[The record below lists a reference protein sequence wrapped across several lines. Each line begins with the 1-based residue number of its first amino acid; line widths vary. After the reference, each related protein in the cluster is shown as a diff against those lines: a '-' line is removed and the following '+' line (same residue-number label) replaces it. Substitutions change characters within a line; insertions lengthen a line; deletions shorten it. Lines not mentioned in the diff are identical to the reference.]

1 MKRTVFLMIFSILLA
16 ACSSTSPTSVIE
28 PTATPAGTIVL
39 SGGGVAIRIPDRYIS
54 GNQETVDA
62 VLEKLK
68 TMGSSYEG
76 AVQSLTNNR
85 DVYLVYAF
93 DSELGT
99 NNTISNMNITS
110 VDVPEDTKLED
121 EIQSLIGSYTDAGAT
136 DIESNPCQH
145 NDNDCIELE
154 ATMTVGD
161 IDMKVLQYLVKQ
173 GSKVYIV
180 TFATEVSDFPQKYTE
195 FDEAF
200 STFQILD

>member
-1 MKRTVFLMIFSILLA
+1 MIFSILLA
-16 ACSSTSPTSVIE
+16 ACSSTGPTSVIE

-39 SGGGVAIRIPDRYIS
+39 SGGGVEIRIPDRYIS

-121 EIQSLIGSYTDAGAT
+121 ENQSVIRSYTDAGAT

-145 NDNDCIELE
+145 NDNDCIKLE
-154 ATMTVGD
+154 AAMTVGD

-173 GSKVYIV
+173 GSQVYIV
-180 TFATEVSDFPQKYTE
+180 TFATEASDFPQKYTE
-195 FDEAF
+195 FEEIF
-200 STFQILD
+200 NTFQILN